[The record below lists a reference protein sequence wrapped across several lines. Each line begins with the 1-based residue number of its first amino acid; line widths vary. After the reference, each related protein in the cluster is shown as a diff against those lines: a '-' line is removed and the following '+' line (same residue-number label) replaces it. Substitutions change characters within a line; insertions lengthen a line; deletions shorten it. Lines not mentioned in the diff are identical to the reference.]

1 MENKMVKKNNHKVS
15 NMQRQHKS
23 FAPSLPFTPPRSL
36 SLLLLLFFLS
46 FLSSNIQAQCTV
58 KGVLFDESNGEAI
71 PFANVVLDGTTHG
84 CATDINGFF
93 LINKVP
99 EGSYTLKVKYVGYE
113 EFTEQITLQRGKTLS
128 RTIHLKP
135 AAQMLKAVEIT
146 DNKKEERQM
155 QTQVSVEKITAS
167 QIQQM
172 PSIGG
177 TADIAQYMQVL
188 PGVNSTGDQG
198 GQLYIRGGSMIQNLT
213 LLDGMIVYNPFHSI
227 GLYSIFETD
236 VILNA
241 DIYTGGFGAE
251 YGGRMSSVMDI
262 TTRDGNKKR
271 HSGKIGINTFG
282 ASLILEGPI
291 KKESS
296 KSKST
301 VSYLVTA
308 KNSFLS
314 KTSDLLYGYV
324 DGGLPFDFLDIYG
337 KLSINSGSG
346 SKINLFGFRFDD
358 QVLGY
363 QAIADY
369 HWQNYGAGTNFML
382 VTGASAILD
391 GSIAYS
397 KYSITLDDG
406 SAETKQSDIGGF
418 NMSMQITNFFGNN
431 KLKYGLNIEGYSTDY
446 KFVNQYGKAIN
457 QQQPSTNLSVF
468 ATYKYSSGRWLIDP
482 GLRLVYY
489 ASPLGT
495 ISPEPR
501 LAAKFNATPDL
512 RFKMAGGLYSQ
523 VFLDAR
529 SDNDIVNLF
538 SGFLTGSPELNTPDY
553 FLGDKITSCVQK
565 AKHAILGVEYDLTEH
580 ITLNAEVYYKH
591 FDQLL
596 NANRNKLYDDTDP
609 TYTRPESA
617 YLQSEYLRK
626 DYIIEQGTAYG
637 FDLSATIDLERLY
650 VWATYSLGY
659 VERNGQMTDKPVT
672 EESYTYNPHY
682 DRRHTVNILTTYTLG
697 EQRQWEFSARWT
709 LGSGFPFTQTQG
721 IYQNLVFG
729 GSIVS
734 DYTREN
740 GEYSL
745 HYGELYKGRLPAYHR
760 LDLGVKRKFSIGAR
774 SILELNL
781 SATNVYS
788 RQNIFYFNRVT
799 FERVNQLPILACF
812 GATMTF

>member
-1 MENKMVKKNNHKVS
+1 MKKALYI
-15 NMQRQHKS
+15 
-23 FAPSLPFTPPRSL
+23 F
-36 SLLLLLFFLS
+36 LLFQFS
-46 FLSSNIQAQCTV
+46 IFNFQFAQAQCTV

-99 EGSYTLKVKYVGYE
+99 AGQYTLKVKYVGYE
-113 EFTEQITLQRGKTLS
+113 EYSESLTLERNKTIT

-188 PGVNSTGDQG
+188 PGVSSTGDQG
-198 GQLYIRGGSMIQNLT
+198 GQLYVRGGSMIQNLC

-271 HSGKIGINTFG
+271 HSGKVGINTFG
-282 ASLILEGPI
+282 ASLILEGPL
-291 KKESS
+291 KRESE

-301 VSYLVTA
+301 ISYLLTA
-308 KNSFLS
+308 KNSYLS
-314 KTSDLLYGYV
+314 KTSETLYPYI
-324 DGGLPFDFLDIYG
+324 DGGLPFDFLDLYG
-337 KLSINSGSG
+337 KLSLNSGTG
-346 SKINLFGFRFDD
+346 SKVNIFGFRFDD

-363 QAIADY
+363 QAIANY
-369 HWQNYGAGTNFML
+369 HWQNYGVGTNFML

-391 GSIAYS
+391 GSVAYS
-397 KYSITLDDG
+397 NYRITLDDG
-406 SAETKQSDIGGF
+406 SAESKYSDIGGF
-418 NMSMQITNFFGNN
+418 NATMQITNFMGHN
-431 KLKYGLNIEGYSTDY
+431 KFKYGISIEGYSTDY
-446 KFVNQYGKAIN
+446 KFVNQYGKRIT
-457 QQQPSTNLSVF
+457 QHQPSTNLSIF
-468 ATYKYSSGRWLIDP
+468 ATYKWNAGRWLIDP
-482 GLRLVYY
+482 GFRFVYY
-489 ASPLGT
+489 ASMNTP
-495 ISPEPR
+495 SAEPR
-501 LAAKFNATPDL
+501 IAAKYNATDNL

-523 VFLDAR
+523 IFLDAR

-538 SGFLTGSPELNTPDY
+538 SGFLTGSADLNVPTT
-553 FLGDKITSCVQK
+553 FLGDEVTTCVQK
-565 AKHAILGVEYDLTEH
+565 AKHAVLGVEYDLTEH
-580 ITLNAEVYYKH
+580 ITLNAEVYYKR

-596 NANRNKLYDDTDP
+596 NANRNKMYDDTDP
-609 TYTRPESA
+609 FYTRDDSP
-617 YLQSEYLRK
+617 YFQSEYLRK
-626 DYIIEQGTAYG
+626 DYIIEQGMATG
-637 FDLSATIDLERLY
+637 LDVSATLDLERLY
-650 VWATYSLGY
+650 LWATYSLGY
-659 VERNGQMTDKPVT
+659 VERTGQKTDQPRT
-672 EESYTYNPHY
+672 DESYTYNPHY
-682 DRRHTVNILTTYTLG
+682 DRRHTVNLLATYTLG
-697 EQRQWEFSARWT
+697 EQHQWELSARWT
-709 LGSGFPFTQTQG
+709 FGSGFPFTQTQG
-721 IYQNLVFG
+721 VFQRLG
-729 GSIVS
+729 FENGIVS

-740 GEYSL
+740 GEYSI
-745 HYGELYKGRLPAYHR
+745 HYADIYKGRLPAYHR

-788 RQNIFYFNRVT
+788 RENIFYFNRIT
-799 FERVNQLPILACF
+799 FERVNQLPILVCF